1 MMTIKPF
8 FATLIVF
15 AALAGCNGVPQQAQ
29 PATATL
35 APIVSMTPRFTAT
48 PVSSPTPLPTFTM
61 TPSESPVPPTPSDTP
76 TPTDVP
82 PLLGIISSTQR
93 VNLREGP
100 GTSYGAVVA
109 LDPGTGVTVLSLSSD
124 QLWYQ
129 IQTEDGTVGWL
140 SSKLLFLKATVT
152 PPPSLTPPPDLTAL
166 AQGTPLPTSI
176 LGGGTVTPT
185 PPLSAVSPTPVAN
198 ATIPLEG
205 TINPGVPV
213 INVDSFNQTATALVS
228 SITGGA
234 TGTAQNQPAGG
245 PTGGPVG
252 IIPTA
257 TLVSGQATQ
266 SAAQRPDVLAYCDD
280 KSYGI
285 AAPGNLAA
293 GTSIDVYWSWY
304 AKTEDLI
311 GQHNDN
317 ASYEVSVDGTRLTD
331 WREYA
336 SPVRL
341 QSDNRY
347 YQYWYVP
354 YGPLT
359 SGKHVISYRVTW
371 KTAISDGYQ
380 QYGPGTPNIEETG
393 SCTFTVK

>member
-1 MMTIKPF
+1 MMTIKPLF
-8 FATLIVF
+8 VTLIVLT
-15 AALAGCNGVPQQAQ
+15 ALAGCNAVPQIA
-29 PATATL
+29 PAPTATL

-48 PVSSPTPLPTFTM
+48 PVSSSTPLPTFTL
-61 TPSESPVPPTPSDTP
+61 TPSESPIPPTPSDTP
-76 TPTDVP
+76 TPTEVP

-109 LDPGTGVTVLSLSSD
+109 LDPGTGVTVLSQSSD

-129 IQTEDGTVGWL
+129 VQTDDGTVGWL

-152 PPPSLTPPPDLTAL
+152 PPPSLTPAPNLTAL
-166 AQGTPLPTSI
+166 ALGTPLPTAI

-185 PPLSAVSPTPVAN
+185 PPLSVVSPTPVADV
-198 ATIPLEG
+198 PLEG
-205 TINPGVPV
+205 TIDPGVPV
-213 INVDSFNQTATALVS
+213 INVESFNLTATALVG

-257 TLVSGQATQ
+257 TFVSGQPTAA
-266 SAAQRPDVLAYCDD
+266 AAQRPDVLAYCDD

-285 AAPGNLAA
+285 AAPGNLTA

-317 ASYEVSVDGTRLTD
+317 AIYDVSVDGQKLQD

-336 SPVRL
+336 SPVRF

-359 SGKHVISYRVTW
+359 SGKHTISYRVTW
-371 KTAISDGYQ
+371 KSAITDGYQ
-380 QYGPGTPNIEETG
+380 QYGPGTTTTEETG
-393 SCTFTVK
+393 TCTFNVR